1 MADSENSPDNY
12 KTLEISFWGII
23 KNPEMIKFIL
33 GHLDTKT
40 LCKHKV
46 KKTCRL

>member
-12 KTLEISFWGII
+12 KTLEISFGGII
-23 KNPEMIKFIL
+23 KKSEMIKFIP

-40 LCKHKV
+40 LCKYTV